1 MSASVAPT
9 AARSGRPSLRHRLA
23 ERGFDRTTVLVLPA
37 AIFVGALFV
46 YPLLYGLS
54 LSFSPLHGGGAL
66 AEYRQFFTDSYLSK
80 TIAITM
86 KLGLPAAL
94 VNVLATIPIAYR
106 LRGRVRGRRTIT
118 TLLVIP
124 ITLGTVLTADGLL
137 EFLGPSGWLNKILTG
152 LHLTHSPV
160 TLVHNYWGV
169 LASLIITG
177 FPFSYLLTS
186 SYLSGIDPTLER
198 AAATLGASS
207 RQRFRRVTLPLL
219 APGLAINFCLS
230 FVLAFSVF
238 PSAQLIGDPSGS
250 THVISVAAYNAA
262 FQQYDYPLGS
272 AIAMVMAAIMLVV
285 VGAILLVRS
294 RLYTG
299 PTGGKG

>member
-1 MSASVAPT
+1 MTASAASTPVT
-9 AARSGRPSLRHRLA
+9 SGRPSLRHRLA
-23 ERGFDRTTVLVLPA
+23 ERGYDRTTVLVLPA
-37 AIFVGALFV
+37 ALFVGALFV

-66 AEYRQFFTDSYLSK
+66 AEYRRFFTDSYLSK
-80 TIAITM
+80 TIVITM

-94 VNVLATIPIAYR
+94 INVLATVPIAYR
-106 LRGRVRGRRTIT
+106 LRRQVRGRRTIT

-137 EFLGPSGWLNKILTG
+137 EFLGPSGWLNKILAG

-160 TLVHNYWGV
+160 ALIHNYWGV

-177 FPFSYLLTS
+177 FPFAYLLTS

-198 AAATLGASS
+198 AASTLGAGP
-207 RQRFRRVTLPLL
+207 RQRFRLVTLPLL

-285 VGAILLVRS
+285 VGAVLLVRS